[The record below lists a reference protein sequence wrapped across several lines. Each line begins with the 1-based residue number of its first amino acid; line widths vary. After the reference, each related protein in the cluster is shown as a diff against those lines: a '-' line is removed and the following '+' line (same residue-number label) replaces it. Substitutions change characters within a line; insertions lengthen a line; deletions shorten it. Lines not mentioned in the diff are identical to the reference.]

1 METGGKMCKNQRAYF
16 CLGLVFLLSCLPL
29 VTSWAEGMN
38 SGDPIS
44 PLQAHSLSTMSSETL
59 PTGPWASFDSAWT
72 SLKHELTQWS
82 EDSQRL
88 YTLLEELQIEAEGLR
103 SSLMLSTE
111 QFMNSETARL
121 EERQATEL
129 ILAADRHRA
138 DEADMRAYKAGIRAD
153 QAARSSR
160 LWRSVALAAVGIGT
174 LGWITAWAGLR

>member
-1 METGGKMCKNQRAYF
+1 MEPGGKMCGKQRSYF

-29 VTSWAEGMN
+29 ATSWAEGMN

-44 PLQAHSLSTMSSETL
+44 PLQAHGLSTMSSETP

-82 EDSQRL
+82 EDSQML
-88 YTLLEELQIEAEGLR
+88 YDLLEALQTEAEGLR

-111 QFMNSETARL
+111 QYMNLETARL

-129 ILAADRHRA
+129 ILADARRRA
-138 DEADMRAYKAGIRAD
+138 DEADKRAHEAGQRAD
-153 QAARSSR
+153 RATISGRR
-160 LWRSVALAAVGIGT
+160 WRGVALTALGIGT
-174 LGWITAWAGLR
+174 LGWLTAWIGFR